1 MRGSKIEPLIFIYM
15 VGSIFIVSTILRIR
29 KCVSMNIEKA
39 KEVDIVEYLANLG
52 YQPIKIKEPGYWY
65 KSPLRDEKTASFK
78 VNRKMNRWF
87 DFGDGRYGNVI
98 DFGILYHKCTVSE
111 FLQKLDHSSLA
122 FKPTVQVQEP
132 SPVRDSK
139 IQILSE
145 HEISS
150 YALSKYIE
158 SRKINPE
165 IADKFCKEI
174 RYKIDDKIYYAIG
187 FKNNSGGY
195 EIRNKHFKG
204 SSSPKD
210 ITLINNDSKTLTV
223 FEGFFDFLSYLSIH
237 SKQEEKLNNFLVL
250 NSSVFFDKTIPV
262 MMEYKSIH
270 LYLDNDATGQNC
282 SRKVLGLDKEKFKDE
297 SHLYQKH
304 NDLNAWLTQTNHSQ
318 KPSLGQKP

>member
-1 MRGSKIEPLIFIYM
+1 
-15 VGSIFIVSTILRIR
+15 
-29 KCVSMNIEKA
+29 MNIEKA
-39 KEVDIVEYLANLG
+39 KEIDIVEYLANLG
-52 YQPIKIKEPGYWY
+52 YQPVKIKEPGYWY
-65 KSPLRDEKTASFK
+65 NSPLREEKTASFK

-98 DFGILYHKCTVSE
+98 DFGIIYHKCTVSE
-111 FLQKLDHSSLA
+111 FLQKLDNSSLNL
-122 FKPTVQVQEP
+122 KSNIQVQR
-132 SPVRDSK
+132 PVSTGDGK
-139 IQILSE
+139 IHILSE
-145 HEISS
+145 HLISS

-158 SRKINPE
+158 SRKIKQE

-174 RYKIDDKIYYAIG
+174 RYKVDEKIFYAVG

-210 ITLINNDSKTLTV
+210 ITLIENGSKNLAV
-223 FEGFFDFLSYLSIH
+223 FEGVFDFLSYLSIN
-237 SKQEEKLNNFLVL
+237 SKDHEKSSNFLIL
-250 NSSVFFDKTIPV
+250 NSTSFFDKCIPA
-262 MMEYKSIH
+262 MMEYKSVH

-282 SRKVLGLDKEKFKDE
+282 SQKVLAIDNEKFKNE

-304 NDLNAWLTQTNHSQ
+304 NDLNTWLTQSSIIQ